1 MPVAWKESVVV
12 PIYKKGDKT
21 DCTMY
26 KLLSNILL
34 SKKLLRII
42 SVDFVATGQLLI
54 IYSSFVKYVKKK
66 IWGYNAA
73 VHRLLIDF
81 KPTTHLEGK
90 SCIIFSLSLVHL
102 ETGKANKNVS
112 D

>member
-66 IWGYNAA
+66 NLGIQCSSTSATYRLQTYNSFRRK
-73 VHRLLIDF
+73 VLYNILIEF
-81 KPTTHLEGK
+81 GAP
-90 SCIIFSLSLVHL
+90 
-102 ETGKANKNVS
+102 
-112 D
+112 